1 MRPTSKS
8 DLFWSFSWL
17 ALQGFGGVLAVVQR
31 VLVEKKQWLTRQEFI
46 EDWAVA
52 QVLPGPNVVNLS
64 LMLGDRHFGLPGAL
78 AALAGIL
85 LFPTLIV
92 LTMVVVLSGVADL
105 PQVQNAMRGVGAVT
119 AGLIA
124 ATGLKLIPALRGHPM
139 GPVLCTLFCLV
150 TFVAVAILRLPLL
163 WVLLTVGVGSAV
175 WTYKALQA
183 IEARKARAPEEPQ
196 A

>member
-1 MRPTSKS
+1 MRPTSKT

-64 LMLGDRHFGLPGAL
+64 LMLGDRHFGLPGAM

-85 LFPTLIV
+85 LFPILIV
-92 LTMVVVLSGVADL
+92 LIMVIVLSGVADL

-124 ATGLKLIPALRGHPM
+124 ATGLKLIPALRGHAM
-139 GPVLCTLFCLV
+139 GPALCVLFGGV
-150 TFVAVAILRLPLL
+150 TFIAIAILRLPLL
-163 WVLLTVGVGSAV
+163 WILLSVGVGSIV
-175 WTYKALQA
+175 WTYRALQRV
-183 IEARKARAPEEPQ
+183 EALKVQEPKA
-196 A
+196 

>member
-64 LMLGDRHFGLPGAL
+64 LMLGDRHFGLSGAL
-78 AALAGIL
+78 VALAGIL

-92 LTMVVVLSGVADL
+92 LTMVIVLSGVADL
-105 PQVQNAMRGVGAVT
+105 PQVQNAMRGVSAVT

-139 GPVLCTLFCLV
+139 GPVLCTLFAAV
-150 TFVAVAILRLPLL
+150 TFAAVALFRLPLL
-163 WVLLTVGVGSAV
+163 WVLLTVGVASAL
-175 WTYKALQA
+175 WTYRALQR
-183 IEARKARAPEEPQ
+183 IEALKAQEPQ